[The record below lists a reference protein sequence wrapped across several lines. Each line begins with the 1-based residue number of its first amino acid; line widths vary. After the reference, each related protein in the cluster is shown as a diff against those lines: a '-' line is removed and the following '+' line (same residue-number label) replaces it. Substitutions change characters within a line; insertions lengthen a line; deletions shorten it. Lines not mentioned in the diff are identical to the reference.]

1 MPSRVTRGRIKQCPN
16 QRTEAEFDDWADMV
30 SRSKQGL
37 LIGGMGAALLG
48 SRTSEPSTG
57 CTNYVAFARARHQW
71 AASLTAFLFA
81 TITAPAWAEYLAY
94 SITQADKS
102 PLPEHL
108 DGIDAKHLVNIEW
121 GPFEGRKARV
131 GVLEV
136 DNTSGLASVRVD
148 SGDGSAE
155 VSLTGQ
161 QVPVNGIESIV
172 IDTMA
177 RTGRFSLV
185 ERKIL
190 NEVLGEQDLGERVSR
205 PSAAKVGKV
214 LGAEFLL
221 QVVVTDYEENTSGT
235 GGGGIGALTRIPVLG
250 GIGIKNSEGRIGLN
264 FRLVDAQTSEVVH
277 TKQLES
283 IIRESG
289 LLLGGGGFG
298 GGIALGGFMGK
309 YSKTPIGQAVIA
321 GVNKGVFDLVR
332 EIGARP
338 ARGSI
343 VKAEGN
349 RIWLNLGHG
358 ALSVGDPIEV
368 MSKGEEL
375 VDPETGIS
383 LGSMDTVAGR
393 ARVTDVQEKFS
404 IARLD
409 STVTSVGRG
418 DPVESLAP
426 PPTIEFADAWEP
438 PKRPK
443 RFRRQ

>member
-1 MPSRVTRGRIKQCPN
+1 MARPAVK
-16 QRTEAEFDDWADMV
+16 
-30 SRSKQGL
+30 
-37 LIGGMGAALLG
+37 
-48 SRTSEPSTG
+48 TSQS
-57 CTNYVAFARARHQW
+57 
-71 AASLTAFLFA
+71 
-81 TITAPAWAEYLAY
+81 
-94 SITQADKS
+94 
-102 PLPEHL
+102 
-108 DGIDAKHLVNIEW
+108 
-121 GPFEGRKARV
+121 GPFRSGRRD
-131 GVLEV
+131 GR
-136 DNTSGLASVRVD
+136 GASD
-148 SGDGSAE
+148 S
-155 VSLTGQ
+155 
-161 QVPVNGIESIV
+161 P
-172 IDTMA
+172 
-177 RTGRFSLV
+177 
-185 ERKIL
+185 
-190 NEVLGEQDLGERVSR
+190 
-205 PSAAKVGKV
+205 
-214 LGAEFLL
+214 
-221 QVVVTDYEENTSGT
+221 
-235 GGGGIGALTRIPVLG
+235 
-250 GIGIKNSEGRIGLN
+250 
-264 FRLVDAQTSEVVH
+264 
-277 TKQLES
+277 KQLES

-343 VKAEGN
+343 VRVDGN